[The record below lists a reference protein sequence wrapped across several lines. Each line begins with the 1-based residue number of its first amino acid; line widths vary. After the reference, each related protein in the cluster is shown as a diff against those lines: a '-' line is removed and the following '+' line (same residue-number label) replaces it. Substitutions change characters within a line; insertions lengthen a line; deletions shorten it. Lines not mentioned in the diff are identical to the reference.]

1 MSAEEDTNR
10 LNSPPQQHAEPAPET
25 LTDLID
31 RMDREAFRRSLEQR
45 DLRVLSMRLGTQ
57 R

>member
-1 MSAEEDTNR
+1 MSPEQKHT
-10 LNSPPQQHAEPAPET
+10 PPTPPPPRDERNVET

-31 RMDREAFRRSLEQR
+31 RMDREAFHRALQQR
-45 DLRVLSMRLGTQ
+45 DLRVLSSNVRQ